1 MSKIKSNLI
10 AMSTIIAA
18 SSFASTTAVAD
29 ENPFQ
34 MTELSSGYMV
44 ADGHGKYCKKKM
56 KKMDLNEDGAVSK
69 EEFMSHAEKK
79 FAKKDKNE
87 DGKLTEDEM
96 KMMKEGKCGGM
107 KMKEGKC
114 GEGNVEEKW
123 KVKIKPIA
131 RLTYLH

>member
-79 FAKKDKNE
+79 FAKKDKNG
-87 DGKLTEDEM
+87 DGVLTEDEM
-96 KMMKEGKCGGM
+96 KRMKKHS
-107 KMKEGKC
+107 EGKC
-114 GEGNVEEKW
+114 GEGKCGEGKCGEGKCGEKESDS
-123 KVKIKPIA
+123 
-131 RLTYLH
+131 